1 MRLPLPRRRPDPL
14 RRALALVLIGAAA
27 PALAAERGYTVT
39 DFDRIDVVGA
49 YQVIVETGKGPSAR
63 ATGDMRAID
72 ALKIEVRGRTL
83 RVVAG
88 SNAWGGWLGE
98 KPAAPI
104 VRLTVPMIR
113 EASLRGS
120 GSLTV
125 NRIRTQTAKL
135 GVSGSGSMTV
145 NALETDKLSAAL
157 LGSGRLTIIGKA
169 ASGQIST
176 EGSGN
181 FASPAL
187 RVDALTLSANSSGD
201 TTLSGGRTATVQ
213 SAGSGN
219 VTISGK
225 PACTVAAVGA
235 GEVSCGK

>member
-1 MRLPLPRRRPDPL
+1 L
-14 RRALALVLIGAAA
+14 RRALALFLLVAST
-27 PALAAERGYTVT
+27 PAFAAERGYTIT
-39 DFDRIDVVGA
+39 DFDRVDVIGA
-49 YQVIVETGKGPSAR
+49 YQVILETGKGPSAR

-83 RVVAG
+83 RVVTG
-88 SNAWGGWLGE
+88 SNAWGGWPGA

-120 GSLTV
+120 GTITI

-157 LGSGRLTIIGKA
+157 LGSGRMTITGKA
-169 ASGQIST
+169 AIGQIST
-176 EGSGN
+176 EGSGS

-187 RVDALTLSANSSGD
+187 RVDALTISSNSSGE
-201 TTLSGGRTATVQ
+201 TTIAGGKTATVQ

-219 VTISGK
+219 VTVSGT
-225 PACTVAAVGA
+225 PACTVTAVGG
-235 GEVSCGK
+235 GEVNCGK